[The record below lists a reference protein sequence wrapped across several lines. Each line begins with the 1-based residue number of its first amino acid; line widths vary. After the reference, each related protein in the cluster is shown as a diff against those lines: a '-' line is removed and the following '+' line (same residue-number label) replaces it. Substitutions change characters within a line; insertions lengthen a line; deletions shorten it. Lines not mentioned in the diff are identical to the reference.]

1 MERKRFLIVGGGLA
15 GSMLAA
21 RLCLKEQEVVLLD
34 DRDPHAASA
43 VAAGLFNVITGRF
56 GAKSWMADALVPEL
70 RNFLEIPAFQ
80 KLKSFVHDS
89 LIYRP
94 FKTAEEYNKWTA
106 RSEEDAYKDWADFLS
121 YPQYSD
127 YIENPLGGIMIKQC
141 GWLDIPH
148 FLEKLQ
154 QILVDQ
160 FQLEIQ
166 YVAFEEAGL
175 DLGKMTYGDFG
186 TFDEIIFC
194 SGYRSKDI
202 SLFSELPII
211 PNKGEVLLLEI
222 PDLRIP
228 FVLSKKVYLIP
239 QGEQKFIC
247 GSTYKNQFDDPHPT
261 QSGKEEICFHLEKA
275 LKVPYKVL
283 EQRSGIRPT
292 TPNRR
297 PVLGTHP
304 AHDHLHYFGGFGTK
318 GVLLSPY
325 FSKKMAEYVCGGK
338 EDFLKE
344 VSIGRY
350 LSS

>member
-21 RLCLKEQEVVLLD
+21 RLCLREQEVVLLD
-34 DRDPHAASA
+34 DRDPHAASPI
-43 VAAGLFNVITGRF
+43 AAGLFNVITGRF
-56 GAKSWMADALVPEL
+56 GAKSWMADALVPAL

-80 KLKSFVHDS
+80 ELKDFVHDS

-121 YPQYSD
+121 YPQYSG
-127 YIENPLGGIMIKQC
+127 YIKNPLGGIMIKQC

-148 FLEKLQ
+148 FLQKLQ
-154 QILVDQ
+154 QILSDQ
-160 FQLEIQ
+160 FKLDIK
-166 YVAFEEAGL
+166 YRPFEEEKL
-175 DLGKMTYGDFG
+175 DLDKLTYEDLGEF
-186 TFDEIIFC
+186 EEVVFC
-194 SGYRSKDI
+194 PGYRSRDI

-222 PDLRIP
+222 PELEIP

-247 GSTYKNQFDDPHPT
+247 GSTYKNQFDNPHPT
-261 QSGKEEICFHLEKA
+261 QEGKEEICFHLEKA
-275 LKVPYKVL
+275 LKIPYKVL

-297 PVLGTHP
+297 PVLGTLPEHS
-304 AHDHLHYFGGFGTK
+304 HIHYFGGFGTK

-325 FSKKMAEYVCGGK
+325 FSEKMANHVCGGE